1 MTVLLY
7 RFFKRVFDIIAAIT
21 GIIGTLP
28 LWLIACVGITLSD
41 PGPILYKANRVGKD
55 NRLFCMYKFRSM
67 RIDRNASEASTRPDQ
82 SRIFPFG
89 KFIRSTKI
97 DELPQLINILLGD
110 MSVVGPRP
118 AAKDQIEITR
128 SGENTIVSSIKPGLT
143 TPAALFDY
151 VYGDLFEDEEEYNYK
166 VLPLRLELDR
176 YYIDHQSLSFD
187 LKMIYYTLVCIIA
200 RLRNRTPNKVLKEII
215 SYVDREVT
223 L

>member
-7 RFFKRVFDIIAAIT
+7 RFFKRVFDIIAALV

-28 LWLIACVGITLSD
+28 LWLIACVGIILSD
-41 PGPILYKANRVGKD
+41 PGPVLYKANRVGKD
-55 NRLFCMYKFRSM
+55 NRLFSMFKFRSM
-67 RIDRNASEASTRPDQ
+67 RIDRNANEASTRPDQ

-89 KFIRSTKI
+89 KFIRASKI
-97 DELPQLINILLGD
+97 DELPQLINILFGD

-128 SGENTIVSSIKPGLT
+128 SGENAIVSSIKPGLT

-151 VYGDLFEDEEEYNYK
+151 IYGDLFEDEEEYNYK

-176 YYIDHQSLSFD
+176 YYINHQSLRLD
-187 LKMIYYTLVCIIA
+187 LKMIYYTLVCIFA
-200 RLRNRTPNKVLKEII
+200 RLRNRTPKRVLKEII
-215 SYVDREVT
+215 GYVDGEVD